1 MKQSGAAVH
10 MTLWDEILK
19 EDDRMEYLDLYEKWL
34 SSDYVDTDTKAELEA
49 LRGNDT
55 EIEDRFYKMLEF
67 GTAGLRGKLG
77 AGTNRMN
84 RYNIA
89 KVTQGIADFIVE
101 KGQERMDMGVT
112 IAYDCRHFS
121 PEFAK
126 LAALILAAN
135 GIKAYLF
142 ESLRPTPELSYT
154 LLQKG
159 ATAGII
165 ITASHNPKD
174 YNGYKVYWD
183 DGAQVLSDIADG
195 MTEKINQV
203 DIFGGAKEIT
213 EEEAAAKG
221 LLVMMGEEEDK
232 AYIDMVKTLA
242 IRDEHID
249 KDIKI
254 VYTPL
259 NGTGSESVQRVL
271 RERGFTHISVVK
283 EQEDPDPDFTTVGY
297 PNPEDTRAFEYAER
311 LGHEVGAELLIATD
325 PDCDRLA
332 IEVLGPNGDYVPFNG
347 NQTGAILI
355 NYIVEGMN
363 AEGTLPQNP
372 AIVKS
377 IVTGDLGKAIGEK
390 YGVTTFESLTGFKNI
405 CGRIDELKEKG
416 FNYIFGYEESIGYTT
431 GTAVRDKDGVSSSML
446 LCEAAA
452 YYKSIGK
459 SLLDVRSEIFEA
471 YGTYTEKQISLVLE
485 GVEGS
490 ERIGR
495 MMSTYRIDY
504 PTAIGDLKVVEAID
518 YKDGYKD
525 IPASNVLKYYLED
538 GSWYAVRPSGTEP
551 KIKIYIYTKADS
563 AAAAQANIELIESV
577 VLGRLNSIE

>member
-1 MKQSGAAVH
+1 MDYMKQ
-10 MTLWDEILK
+10 
-19 EDDRMEYLDLYEKWL
+19 YEAWL
-34 SSDYVDTDTKAELEA
+34 SSDYVDAQTKAELEA
-49 LRGNDT
+49 LRGNED

-89 KVTQGIADFIVE
+89 KVTQGIADFIVA

-126 LAALILAAN
+126 LAALILAGN

-154 LLQKG
+154 LLQVG

-183 DGAQVLSDIADG
+183 DGAQVLSDIGDG

-203 DIFGGAKEIT
+203 EIFGGSKEIT
-213 EEEAAAKG
+213 EAQAIEQG
-221 LLVMMGEEEDK
+221 LLVMMGEKEDK

-242 IRDEHID
+242 IRDEGID

-259 NGTGSESVQRVL
+259 NGTGSVSVQRVL
-271 RERGFTHISVVK
+271 RERGFNNISVVK

-297 PNPEDTRAFEYAER
+297 PNPEDVRAFAYAER
-311 LGHEVGAELLIATD
+311 LGKEVGAELLIATD

-332 IEVLGPNGDYVPFNG
+332 IEVLGDDGEYVPFNG

-363 AEGTLPQNP
+363 ALGTLPENP

-377 IVTGDLGKAIGEK
+377 IVTGDLGKAIGES
-390 YGVTTFESLTGFKNI
+390 YGVTTFNSLTGFKNI

-416 FNYIFGYEESIGYTT
+416 YNYIFGYEESIGYTT
-431 GTAVRDKDGVSSSML
+431 GTEVRDKDGVSSSML

-459 SLLDVRSEIFEA
+459 TLLDVRSELFA
-471 YGTYTEKQISLVLE
+471 KYGTYKEKQIALVLE
-485 GVEGS
+485 GIEGS
-490 ERIGR
+490 QRIGR
-495 MMSTYRIDY
+495 MMSTYRTDY
-504 PTAIGDLKVVEAID
+504 PTEIGSLKVSEAID
-518 YKDGYKD
+518 YKNGYKD

-551 KIKIYIYTKADS
+551 KIKLYIYTKADS
-563 AAAAQANIELIESV
+563 DQAARANIELIEST
-577 VLGRLNSIE
+577 VLDRLNSIQ